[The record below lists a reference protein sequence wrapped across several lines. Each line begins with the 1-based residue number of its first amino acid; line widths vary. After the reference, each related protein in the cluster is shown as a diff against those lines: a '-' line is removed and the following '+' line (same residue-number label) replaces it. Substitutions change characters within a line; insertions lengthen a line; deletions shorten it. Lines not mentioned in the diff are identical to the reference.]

1 MTRQRY
7 PETFKIEAVKQIT
20 ERGWPVAD
28 VARALGVSS
37 HSLYAWL
44 RQYGKPADQQLEE
57 SALQAEI
64 RRLKAELRQVTEER
78 NIPKGGRRV
87 LCQRVKERYAFITSR
102 LDRYSVVTLC
112 QTLGV
117 HRSGFYAWLKQ
128 PVSPRQQEDERLI
141 GLVKQSWLESGA
153 VYGYRKIHRDLR
165 DAGEGCGM
173 HRVAKLMTREGL
185 RSQTG
190 YQRRKGH
197 YGGKS
202 TQAAPNTLARQFKV
216 PAPNIS
222 WVTDI
227 TYIRTQEGWL
237 YLAVVLDLF
246 SRQIVGWAM
255 KSRMT
260 ADLAVDALLMAVW
273 RRKPKQPVL
282 VHSDQGSQFTG
293 GEWQDF
299 LKTHNLSCSMS
310 RRGNCHDNAVAESFF
325 QLLKRERIKRRIYAT
340 RDEAR
345 SDVFDYI
352 EMFYNPIRRHGS
364 NDGLSP
370 VEFERQF
377 ICQQQSV

>member
-1 MTRQRY
+1 M
-7 PETFKIEAVKQIT
+7 
-20 ERGWPVAD
+20 
-28 VARALGVSS
+28 
-37 HSLYAWL
+37 
-44 RQYGKPADQQLEE
+44 
-57 SALQAEI
+57 
-64 RRLKAELRQVTEER
+64 
-78 NIPKGGRRV
+78 
-87 LCQRVKERYAFITSR
+87 
-102 LDRYSVVTLC
+102 
-112 QTLGV
+112 
-117 HRSGFYAWLKQ
+117 KQ
-128 PVSPRQQEDERLI
+128 PASPRQQEDERLT

-165 DAGEGCGM
+165 DLGEACGK
-173 HRVAKLMTREGL
+173 HRVAKLMKREGL

-202 TQAAPNTLARQFKV
+202 MQAAPNTLARQFKV

-299 LKTHNLSCSMS
+299 LKAHNLSCSMS

-377 ICQQQSV
+377 IFQQQSV